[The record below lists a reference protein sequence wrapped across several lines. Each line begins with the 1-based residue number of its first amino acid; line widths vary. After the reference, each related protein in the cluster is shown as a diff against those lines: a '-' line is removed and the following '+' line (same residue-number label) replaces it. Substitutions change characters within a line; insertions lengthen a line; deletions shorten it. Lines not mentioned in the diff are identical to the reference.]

1 MSLLQETHNMQS
13 PVQRDTLLQERMRF
27 SIQMNSLFSLSILIQ
42 SQMLQLLTE
51 LMQEEYCSLLETEM
65 ELLAMQWEK
74 ERIMKMPLK
83 LLSKSSDIISF
94 VFL

>member
-1 MSLLQETHNMQS
+1 MQS

-65 ELLAMQWEK
+65 ELLAMLWEK